1 MRHTVTF
8 SLLLG
13 IFIPIAS
20 AYSPTATEIN
30 LGPFPIDNYYSTNNG
45 VLPSCPSTYT
55 IQQCVT
61 YFFNSNPSVQPYSP
75 NNYIA
80 QGVTGVRFQFGVQ
93 GGFYST
99 AWDGSGNVQTQWV
112 NNLRAFLS
120 DLHSYGIVRIT
131 PTPALDG
138 WGGPYI
144 TPNPPVY
151 DCSGSTPLYFFPW
164 MPFGHLQ
171 TNGYPDCQDNNNG
184 YNIANGNPYFWGW
197 TPFFNLM
204 NQIFSAIS
212 ASGLQLGELDINNEI
227 DVVDFTVQ
235 ARLIYD
241 NVRGTDVIGTLRSY
255 ASDYGFNPGV
265 VTFSVPSVQPS
276 AAGYHC
282 GSVYGDSALILQESD
297 LTGAYAGGGSV
308 FGLPSDGT
316 VINDLLC
323 GGNTTGMIS
332 LPVGYSQPQLT
343 DIHIYPCVF
352 SPSLGY
358 CDPNQDT
365 TSTATVIYSDTWSFL
380 VYRGLTGNRMMVGE
394 TQSQQNCDNYTSA
407 MAGQNINGYLASTLY
422 NNDAGSV
429 TMRPWNND
437 ASSCYVTPSV
447 INPPYNSFN

>member
-1 MRHTVTF
+1 MRPVATC
-8 SLLLG
+8 
-13 IFIPIAS
+13 IFILFWVQVAS

-30 LGPFPIDNYYSTNNG
+30 LGPFPIDNYYATNNG
-45 VLPSCPSTYT
+45 ILPSCPSTYT
-55 IQQCVT
+55 IQQCVA
-61 YFFNSNPSVQPYSP
+61 YFFNSNSSVQPYSP
-75 NNYIA
+75 NNYVA

-99 AWDGSGNVQTQWV
+99 PWDGSGNIQSAWV

-120 DLHSYGIVRIT
+120 DLRAFGILRVT

-151 DCSGSTPLYFFPW
+151 DCSGSTPLVFFPW

-197 TPFFNLM
+197 SPFFNLM
-204 NQIFSAIS
+204 NQIFAAIS
-212 ASGLQLGELDINNEI
+212 ASGLQLGELDIDNEV
-227 DVVDFTVQ
+227 DLVDFTVQ

-241 NVRGTDVIGTLRSY
+241 NAHSTDVIGTLRSY
-255 ASDYGFNPGV
+255 AAAYGLNSGF
-265 VTFSVPSVQPS
+265 VTFSVPSQQPS

-282 GSVYGDSALILQESD
+282 GSLYGDSALILQQSE
-297 LTGAYAGGGSV
+297 LTGAYAGGGSL
-308 FGLPSDGT
+308 FGLPSNAT
-316 VINDLLC
+316 VINNLLC
-323 GGNTTGMIS
+323 GGDTNGMIS

-352 SPSLGY
+352 SPSLGH
-358 CDPNQDT
+358 CDSNQDT
-365 TSTATVIYSDTWSFL
+365 TSTANVIYSDTWAFL

-394 TQSQQNCDNYTSA
+394 TQSQQNCDNYTA
-407 MAGQNINGYLASTLY
+407 VMATQNVNGYLASSLY
-422 NNDAGSV
+422 TNDAASV
-429 TMRPWNND
+429 TLRPWNND